1 VASTSWENPDGT
13 TRNQD
18 ATTDGPDGPGW
29 APPQPPAAGQ
39 PTAPDAGFA
48 GQAGYPPP
56 GPPAGYPPPDVIVG
70 YPPPGATA
78 RYPAPGT
85 SGGYQAQGW
94 YSGYPSA
101 QVSQRPGPGL
111 RLAGMLLA
119 IAGGL
124 AVIAACL
131 LPFVRYASSFQ
142 TDQHSPSILNPG
154 SSAAVKWFAAEP
166 IGVALVAIAAGVV
179 LLASSSQGP
188 RWTTAGILLAFG
200 IQTPL
205 LFAGYLFGFGTSSGV
220 HHGSAGPVG
229 ILGGLLLLAAGILG
243 LVASASGQRAGTG
256 QQAGTPVPAQ

>member
-1 VASTSWENPDGT
+1 VASTPWGNPDDT
-13 TRNQD
+13 ARSQD
-18 ATTDGPDGPGW
+18 ATTGGPDGPGW

-39 PTAPDAGFA
+39 PVAPGAGSA
-48 GQAGYPPP
+48 GQAGYPAQDTP
-56 GPPAGYPPPDVIVG
+56 GG
-70 YPPPGATA
+70 YPPPGAPAGYPPQGTA
-78 RYPAPGT
+78 AGYPAPGT
-85 SGGYQAQGW
+85 PGGYPAQGW
-94 YSGYPSA
+94 YPGYPPA
-101 QVSQRPGPGL
+101 QVSQRPGSGL

-131 LPFVRYASSFQ
+131 LPFVHYASSFQ

-188 RWTTAGILLAFG
+188 RWAAAGILLAFG

-205 LFAGYLFGFGTSSGV
+205 LFAGYLLGFGTSSDV

-229 ILGGLLLLAAGILG
+229 ILGGLLLLAAGIIG
-243 LVASASGQRAGTG
+243 LVASASGQRAATD
-256 QQAGTPVPAQ
+256 QQPGTPVPAQ